1 MPTIGLGEILVILV
15 VALFVIGP
23 QQLPEAA
30 RTIGQLLHNLKRN
43 ASVLKDDLL
52 GRHD

>member
-1 MPTIGLGEILVILV
+1 MPTIGFGEILVILL

-23 QQLPEAA
+23 QQLPHAA

-43 ASVLKDDLL
+43 ARVLKDDLL
-52 GRHD
+52 GRNE